1 MKTILLPLL
10 AIALATNAS
19 LAGNWFGSG
28 PWANGT
34 YYPGQLDGRY
44 FANVYN
50 NVGGTFT
57 RVSTTNSYFI
67 TNQVVTT
74 TSTNIGGL
82 TNTVVETTNVVTGPL
97 LETNTVIL
105 G

>member
-34 YYPGQLDGRY
+34 YYP
-44 FANVYN
+44 
-50 NVGGTFT
+50 
-57 RVSTTNSYFI
+57 
-67 TNQVVTT
+67 
-74 TSTNIGGL
+74 
-82 TNTVVETTNVVTGPL
+82 
-97 LETNTVIL
+97 
-105 G
+105 